1 VCIFSGKRHPM
12 AEKKKKKK
20 KQVLAMVQ
28 NFVRSFRLTRS
39 NA

>member
-1 VCIFSGKRHPM
+1 MCIFSGECHPM
-12 AEKKKKKK
+12 AEKKKKK